1 MTIQKRII
9 PQILSGGI
17 VVVGLGLMGGSIV
30 RSLKEYSEE
39 LRIRAVDIRREPID
53 RAIEDQMIED
63 GAAEP
68 EDPAKVESMLA
79 ESRLII
85 LAMYPAGMMR
95 FLVEHGRALQPG
107 TVVMDVCG
115 LKGSF
120 VEEAQRLMPSGVE
133 FMGAHPMAGREKVGY
148 ENGDGEMFLGAT
160 FIITPTGKNTP
171 QTVRGMYELARV
183 LGFGRVREVDP
194 MEHDR
199 LIAYTSHMPHVLA
212 SVLMQAWRGGEE
224 ASSFSG
230 GSFRD
235 TTRVADINEE
245 LWAELFMMNSQALT
259 ESLRD
264 FSVALG
270 EFSSLMEAADY
281 DGMKKFLKCSGDRK
295 RQWNR
300 EMSRSELTG
309 KKEDGHNGG

>member
-1 MTIQKRII
+1 MTIRKRMI
-9 PQILSGGI
+9 PQILSEGI

-30 RSLKEYSEE
+30 RSLREYSQE
-39 LRIRAVDIRREPID
+39 LRIRAVDIRREPIE
-53 RAIEDQMIED
+53 RAIEDEMIED

-68 EDPAKVESMLA
+68 QEPDKAERILS
-79 ESRLII
+79 ESRLVI

-95 FLVEHGRALQPG
+95 FLVEHGRALRPG

-120 VEEAQRLMPSGVE
+120 VEEAQRLMPSGAE
-133 FMGAHPMAGREKVGY
+133 FVGTHPMAGREKVGY

-160 FIITPTGKNTP
+160 FIITPTERNTP
-171 QTVRGMYELARV
+171 QTIRSMYDLARV
-183 LGFGRVREVDP
+183 LGFGRVREVEP

-199 LIAYTSHMPHVLA
+199 LIAYTSHLPHVLA

-235 TTRVADINEE
+235 ATRVADINEE
-245 LWAELFMMNSQALT
+245 LWAELFMMNSQALS

-264 FSVALG
+264 FSIALG
-270 EFSSLMEAADY
+270 EFSSLMEASDY
-281 DGMKKFLKCSGDRK
+281 EGIKNYLKCSGERK
-295 RQWNR
+295 RRWNR
-300 EMSRSELTG
+300 EVSRSELSV
-309 KKEDGHNGG
+309 KKEDGKNGD